1 MAGIYI
7 HVPFCSS
14 KCFYCDFYSGP
25 AQSSTVKE
33 RFTDA
38 IVLEYRRR
46 AAELA
51 EPVRTV
57 YIGGGTPS
65 QLPARCLDRII
76 AALPLA
82 DVTEFTIEV
91 NPEDV
96 DAEFAAW
103 LSASPVNRV
112 SMGIQSFNP
121 AELNAIGR
129 CHTPGRAVE
138 AVRLLR
144 SAGIENLSLDLMFG
158 LPGQT
163 AESFARSLEMT
174 LDLEPEHISAYAL
187 MLEPGT
193 RLSAMIAAGKISDVS
208 QEESDEMYR
217 NLCHTLRRAG
227 YDHYEISN
235 FALPGRLSAH
245 NSSYWNLTPYLG
257 LGPAAHSFTGGLR
270 RANAPSVKRYIE
282 DSAEALTVES
292 LSKAEAIDEYIMIR
306 LRTAAGLDLDD
317 FRHRFGAEATDRL
330 RIKIDAAGKRLT
342 FTAPDVVRIPE
353 HLWLVSD
360 PIIVDLMTDET

>member
-14 KCFYCDFYSGP
+14 KCYYCDFYSGP
-25 AQSSTVKE
+25 AQSPAVKE
-33 RFTDA
+33 QFTDA
-38 IVLEYRRR
+38 IVHEYCRR
-46 AAELA
+46 AAELT
-51 EPVRTV
+51 EPVRTI

-76 AALPLA
+76 AELPLA
-82 DVTEFTIEV
+82 DVVEFTIEV

-96 DAEFAAW
+96 DADFAAW
-103 LSASPVNRV
+103 LAASPVNRV

-121 AELNAIGR
+121 AELDAIGR
-129 CHTPGRAVE
+129 RHTPGRAVE

-144 SAGIENLSLDLMFG
+144 SAGIDNLSLDLMYG

-163 AESFARSLEMT
+163 TESFARSLQLT
-174 LDLEPEHISAYAL
+174 LDLAPEHISAYAL

-217 NLCHTLRRAG
+217 NLCHVLRGAG

-235 FALPGRLSAH
+235 FALPGRRSAH
-245 NSSYWNLTPYLG
+245 NSSYWDLTPYLG

-270 RANAPSVKRYIE
+270 RANAPSVKRYLA
-282 DSAEALTVES
+282 DSAGALSVES
-292 LSKAEAIDEYIMIR
+292 LSKEEAIDEYIMIR

-317 FRHRFGAEATDRL
+317 FQRRFGPEATNDL
-330 RIKIDAAGKRLT
+330 RRKINAAASRLT
-342 FTAPDVVRIPE
+342 FTTPDTVRIPE
-353 HLWLVSD
+353 DLWLVSD